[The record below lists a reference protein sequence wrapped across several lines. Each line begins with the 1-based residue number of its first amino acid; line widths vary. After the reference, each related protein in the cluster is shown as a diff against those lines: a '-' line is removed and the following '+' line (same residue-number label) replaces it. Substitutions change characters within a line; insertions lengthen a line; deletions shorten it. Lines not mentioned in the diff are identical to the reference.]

1 MHGPASRARFDT
13 PAGKDI
19 KDTRFAYRPTIGASK
34 ARAEPRRM
42 PAYIRRTNPSADAHA
57 QNNPFGAVTTAT
69 LATQVADHIGGSA
82 RVYLVDLSRCQRSAA
97 MGVHGAITTEF

>member
-69 LATQVADHIGGSA
+69 LATQVADHIGGYA
-82 RVYLVDLSRCQRSAA
+82 RLSRRLFCQRAARRAHSAVTA
-97 MGVHGAITTEF
+97 